1 MIEILKSKIQ
11 RAVVSDANLNYQG
24 SITIYFELMKA
35 ANIREYEKVS
45 VVNVHNGER
54 FETYVI
60 TGTDPDNAIC
70 VNGAA
75 ARLACI
81 GDQVIIMS
89 YRLCA
94 ERKTD
99 QFQPTIVLV
108 DERNQIIQTE
118 AEH

>member
-54 FETYVI
+54 FET
-60 TGTDPDNAIC
+60 
-70 VNGAA
+70 
-75 ARLACI
+75 
-81 GDQVIIMS
+81 
-89 YRLCA
+89 
-94 ERKTD
+94 
-99 QFQPTIVLV
+99 
-108 DERNQIIQTE
+108 
-118 AEH
+118 